1 MPSSLIPEPINSTI
15 GPLARFARRLN
26 MLIKFASVVNNMK
39 GTNGIVVTITDEN
52 MVISGEEQST
62 DLSALEQRIA
72 DLEER
77 LENATASANL
87 TLDCS
92 EDPPAITGTIDITI

>member
-1 MPSSLIPEPINSTI
+1 
-15 GPLARFARRLN
+15 

-62 DLSALEQRIA
+62 DLTALEQRIADLEQRIA

-92 EDPPAITGTIDITI
+92 EDPPAITGTIDINI

>member
-52 MVISGEEQST
+52 MVISGEEISGGGGLPSGYGPEEFTICVNGSPALRNFLT
-62 DLSALEQRIA
+62 DNP
-72 DLEER
+72 D
-77 LENATASANL
+77 
-87 TLDCS
+87 
-92 EDPPAITGTIDITI
+92 